1 MVTRP
6 VFIPEFNRI
15 GVRVESPSFAWN
27 PGFSMTQKKK
37 NVEAL
42 HLSIRKMDLDLHPLE
57 VSSRSDCLLGQQ
69 LSAFKLGV
77 KANGRF
83 YSVESV
89 YQASKVFENGIGPF
103 PELYASDPMEV
114 RNTIKEYEKTPLKM
128 YKYGNEVW
136 ELNPTRAFY
145 DWIYCRA
152 LSKNPDLISQLL
164 DFNCFTDIAFNPV
177 RAVNCQA
184 YAVALYLS
192 LKNVGVVEEALSSKD
207 KFLKYHPCDVVA
219 KPKTNNFKKSL
230 KSKKDKSADGQGYF
244 EGFQ

>member
-15 GVRVESPSFAWN
+15 GVRVESPSFVWN

-42 HLSIRKMDLDLHPLE
+42 HFSIRKMDPNLYPLE
-57 VSSRSDCLLGQQ
+57 VSSRSDRLLGQQ

-77 KANGRF
+77 NINCRF

-103 PELYASDPMEV
+103 PELYASDPVEV
-114 RNTIKEYEKTPLKM
+114 RSAIKEYETTPLKM
-128 YKYGNEVW
+128 YQYGNEVW

-152 LSKNPDLISQLL
+152 LSKNPNLVSQLS

-192 LKNVGVVEEALSSKD
+192 LKNFGVVDDALTSKD
-207 KFLKYHPCDVVA
+207 KFLKYHPCDVVEQ
-219 KPKTNNFKKSL
+219 PKTNILKKSN
-230 KSKKDKSADGQGYF
+230 KNQKKKSADNQVYF
-244 EGFQ
+244 EGFL

>member
-6 VFIPEFNRI
+6 VFIPELNRL
-15 GVRVESPSFAWN
+15 GVRVEYPSFAWN

-42 HLSIRKMDLDLHPLE
+42 HFSIRNIDPTLHPLE
-57 VSSRSDCLLGQQ
+57 ISSRSDRLLGQQ

-77 KANGRF
+77 KTNHRF

-103 PELYASDPMEV
+103 PELYASDPLEV
-114 RNTIKEYEKTPLKM
+114 RNAIKEYETTPLKR
-128 YKYGNEVW
+128 YQYGNEVW
-136 ELNPTRAFY
+136 KLNPTRAFY

-152 LSKNPDLISQLL
+152 LSKNPNLVSQLSE
-164 DFNCFTDIAFNPV
+164 FNCFTDIAFNPV

-192 LKNVGVVEEALSSKD
+192 LKNSGVVEDALTSKE
-207 KFLKYHPCDVVA
+207 KFLKYHPCDVVEQ
-219 KPKTNNFKKSL
+219 PKTNILKKSL
-230 KSKKDKSADGQGYF
+230 KSKKDKSADRQGYF